1 MTSDIIMA
9 QVASVESD
17 GVHLYIAGSTTATA
31 KGYKRLSSASVTA
44 GDLVLVCEISGTRVV
59 LGKIV

>member
-1 MTSDIIMA
+1 MA
-9 QVASVESD
+9 VVASVESD
-17 GVHLYIAGSTTATA
+17 GVHLYIAGSETATA
-31 KGYKRLSSASVTA
+31 KGYKRLSSASVAA